1 MILVFVFK
9 AFGTLVY
16 IQYISFVPM
25 LCGLELVVN
34 VMNFFRY
41 ISLMPLL
48 DFISLM
54 QLPWVFVSVEC
65 WTCKWY
71 FVLSLLVCMSDV
83 HSLSEWSLWSL
94 FIVIVRFWS
103 SHALLL
109 HSFLL
114 DRIMLTLY
122 AFQVFCLR

>member
-54 QLPWVFVSVEC
+54 QLP
-65 WTCKWY
+65 
-71 FVLSLLVCMSDV
+71 
-83 HSLSEWSLWSL
+83 
-94 FIVIVRFWS
+94 
-103 SHALLL
+103 
-109 HSFLL
+109 
-114 DRIMLTLY
+114 
-122 AFQVFCLR
+122 